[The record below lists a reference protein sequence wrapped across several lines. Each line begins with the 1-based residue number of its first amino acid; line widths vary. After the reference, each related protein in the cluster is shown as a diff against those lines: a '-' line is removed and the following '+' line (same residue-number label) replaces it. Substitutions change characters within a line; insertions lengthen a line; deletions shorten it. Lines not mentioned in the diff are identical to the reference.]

1 MNFQVA
7 SKRIIMVFEA
17 IKQIKSA
24 GEELGVSFNCREDM
38 TAACIFVYFEY
49 ELQTLR
55 PMKRKTVM
63 YF

>member
-7 SKRIIMVFEA
+7 SKRIIMVFKA

-24 GEELGVSFNCREDM
+24 GEEFGVSFNCRED
-38 TAACIFVYFEY
+38 TAAVRIFICFEY

-55 PMKRKTVM
+55 PMRRKR
-63 YF
+63 

>member
-7 SKRIIMVFEA
+7 SKRIIMVFKA

-24 GEELGVSFNCREDM
+24 GEEFRVSFNCREDM
-38 TAACIFVYFEY
+38 TAARILICFEY

-55 PMKRKTVM
+55 PMRRKR
-63 YF
+63 

>member
-1 MNFQVA
+1 
-7 SKRIIMVFEA
+7 MVFKA

-38 TAACIFVYFEY
+38 TAARIVICFEY

-55 PMKRKTVM
+55 PMKTKR
-63 YF
+63 

>member
-7 SKRIIMVFEA
+7 SKRIIMVFTA

-24 GEELGVSFNCREDM
+24 GEEFGVSFNCREDM
-38 TAACIFVYFEY
+38 EAARIFICFEY

-55 PMKRKTVM
+55 PIRRKR
-63 YF
+63 